1 MKVNR
6 DGCMNIKIGTR
17 GSRLALT
24 QTNFV
29 ADKIKKIMPE
39 ANIEICIIKT
49 SGDIMEDISLL
60 KMGGKGVFVKEIEDA
75 LLSGAIDLAVHSM
88 KDVPTE
94 VPAGLEFVAIL
105 QREDVRDILA
115 SKDNRKIEQ
124 MPRGARIGTGSLRRA
139 SQLLAVLPDVV
150 IIPLRG
156 NLDTRLKKIETEK
169 LAGVI
174 VAAAG
179 MKRMGLADRITQ
191 FLPVEIMLP
200 AVGQG
205 ALGLELRTG
214 DDELKKNLAK
224 INHAPTYTEITA
236 ERSFLRHLGGG
247 CRLPIAALGKLEG
260 DKLSLEGLV
269 ADPQGSSIIRDKVQ
283 GADFEAEELG
293 KRLAKIILE
302 KGGKKL
308 LDLMC

>member
-1 MKVNR
+1 
-6 DGCMNIKIGTR
+6 MNFKLGTR
-17 GSRLALT
+17 GSKLALT

-29 ADKIKKIMPE
+29 AQNLKKLIPD
-39 ANIEICIIKT
+39 ASVEICIIKT

-283 GADFEAEELG
+283 GSVFEAEELG